1 MLQIKLRDKGGPS
14 AEGGVGVKASSGGE
28 ATTAA
33 CPDHLKIADLAVA
46 KRLGSVTSAASF
58 VKTVGR
64 KARPEMGERVHIC
77 LQCNFPIAIYGR
89 LSPCDHAFCLDC
101 ARSGST
107 CYFCDERIQKI
118 QTIKVHEGIWICA
131 APDCFKSFLKKDEF
145 DTHVRSSHG
154 DLIKKNDSEV
164 ASASKPTSESTVQAP
179 AKSALLPSSSSQQ
192 KDQHEGM
199 QQKLEPPFLGPV
211 PNLVSGTV
219 PYNSNSRGY
228 DKLDARNQF
237 LQENVGLQGTHPQE
251 YGKFQKSQLGV
262 SDKSPITENAIQFN
276 QAPNTE
282 QDSDPDGEQWQ
293 GSMLGFPP
301 RPMVGHV
308 NFMGNNYTQPWGV
321 GPTGGFSDHALVGRQ
336 NIDAFKNLSM
346 SDSHGRVEVFQGNVK
361 QNEPSYQ
368 ALYPAANKDR
378 EHLSGQNARDPR
390 DVMGMLPPP
399 PGPRPPHSSQVNR
412 SHSSAGGAGHGA
424 QAPW

>member
-321 GPTGGFSDHALVGRQ
+321 GPTGGFSDHALV
-336 NIDAFKNLSM
+336 
-346 SDSHGRVEVFQGNVK
+346 
-361 QNEPSYQ
+361 
-368 ALYPAANKDR
+368 ANKDR

>member
-1 MLQIKLRDKGGPS
+1 MLQIKFRDKGGPS
-14 AEGGVGVKASSGGE
+14 VEGGVGDKASSGGE

-46 KRLGSVTSAASF
+46 KRLGSVTAFSTI
-58 VKTVGR
+58 KTVGR

-77 LQCNFPIAIYGR
+77 LQCNFPIAIYGC
-89 LSPCDHAFCLDC
+89 LSPCYHAFCLDC

-107 CYFCDERIQKI
+107 CSFCDERIQKI

-131 APDCFKSFLKKDEF
+131 APHCFKSFLKKDEF
-145 DTHVRSSHG
+145 DTHVHSSHA
-154 DLIKKNDSEV
+154 DLFKKNDSE
-164 ASASKPTSESTVQAP
+164 AANASKPTSEST
-179 AKSALLPSSSSQQ
+179 
-192 KDQHEGM
+192 
-199 QQKLEPPFLGPV
+199 
-211 PNLVSGTV
+211 
-219 PYNSNSRGY
+219 
-228 DKLDARNQF
+228 
-237 LQENVGLQGTHPQE
+237 QENVGLQGRHLQE
-251 YGKFQKSQLGV
+251 YGKFQNSQLGV
-262 SDKSPITENAIQFN
+262 LDKSPIPENAIQFN
-276 QAPNTE
+276 QAPKTAMPLNPNLFQIPPPFNDPQLGRDGIPFNCPSFQQT
-282 QDSDPDGEQWQ
+282 QDSEPDGEQWQ
-293 GSMLGFPP
+293 GSMSGFPP

-308 NFMGNNYTQPWGV
+308 NFMGNNYPQPWGV
-321 GPTGGFSDHALVGRQ
+321 GPTGAFSDPALAGRE

-368 ALYPAANKDR
+368 ALYHAANKDR
-378 EHLSGQNARDPR
+378 EDLSGQNASDPR